1 MARNLF
7 FACNR
12 HNPCPC
18 CGNTKY
24 RCKSRITTF
33 DLPGGEEKI
42 DMQYFCMSYRGDL
55 PGYKYCGET
64 HNLLWG
70 KYITQELSA
79 ELSAIWSESNHQ
91 SSNNH
96 QRQKVIAKSPVHLR
110 RTKILKNTASH
121 REASPLGHMPAGDR
135 WSKLILVRQI
145 EQVNYQNLLSIEER
159 DIEISK
165 LLQQLKLKA
174 KHKQALYQRGFSDRH
189 QVYYQFKSLDYKQK
203 LTNKVSPCLAG
214 ISPDGLS
221 LVNKYSGLLIPIRNE
236 RQQYLG
242 WQTRLDFDANLRY
255 LWAKSAEFSV
265 HLKEHEEIPL
275 GFYLPIDKIK
285 SRYIGIVEG
294 VGFKAIH
301 TANKFKQVVIGASG
315 GMFAS
320 SPQQLK
326 VYLDRASLLTNS
338 NRVLF
343 YADAGAVLNRLV
355 LIQYQKAAT
364 LIISYGYELK
374 VAWWG
379 QITKSQGDIDEYDR
393 GFEIISLE
401 EFFAIAKKFVKPSK
415 NKYINH
421 ATNN

>member
-1 MARNLF
+1 MARNPF

-24 RCKSRITTF
+24 RCKSKITTF

-42 DMQYFCMSYRGDL
+42 DMQYFCMNYRGDL

-64 HNLLWG
+64 YNLLWG
-70 KYITQELSA
+70 KYITRELSA
-79 ELSAIWSESNHQ
+79 ELSAIWSEFLHQ

-96 QRQKVIAKSPVHLR
+96 QHQKVIAK
-110 RTKILKNTASH
+110 
-121 REASPLGHMPAGDR
+121 
-135 WSKLILVRQI
+135 SKLILVRQS
-145 EQVNYQNLLSIEER
+145 EQVNYQNLLPIEER
-159 DIEISK
+159 DLEISK

-221 LVNKYSGLLIPIRNE
+221 LANNYSGLLIPIRNG

-255 LWAKSAEFSV
+255 LWAKSPEFSV

-275 GFYLPIDKIK
+275 GFYLPIDEIK
-285 SRYIGIVEG
+285 SSYIGIVEG

-326 VYLDRASLLTNS
+326 VYLDRASLLTSS
-338 NRVLF
+338 NRIVL
-343 YADAGAVLNRLV
+343 YPDAGAVLNRLV

-401 EFFAIAKKFVKPSK
+401 EFFAIAKKFVKPSE

>member
-1 MARNLF
+1 
-7 FACNR
+7 
-12 HNPCPC
+12 
-18 CGNTKY
+18 
-24 RCKSRITTF
+24 
-33 DLPGGEEKI
+33 
-42 DMQYFCMSYRGDL
+42 MSYRGDL

-79 ELSAIWSESNHQ
+79 ELSAIWSEFLHQ

-96 QRQKVIAKSPVHLR
+96 QRQKVIAKAKPR
-110 RTKILKNTASH
+110 
-121 REASPLGHMPAGDR
+121 
-135 WSKLILVRQI
+135 LVRQI
-145 EQVNYQNLLSIEER
+145 EQANYQNLLSIEER
-159 DIEISK
+159 DLEISK
-165 LLQQLKLKA
+165 LLQQLKLKPR
-174 KHKQALYQRGFSDRH
+174 HIQTLYQRGFSDRH

-221 LVNKYSGLLIPIRNE
+221 LVNKYSGLLIPICNE
-236 RQQYLG
+236 QQQYLG
-242 WQTRLDFDANLRY
+242 WQTRLDFANNLRY
-255 LWAKSAEFSV
+255 LWAKSPEFSI

-338 NRVLF
+338 NRVVL
-343 YADAGAVLNRLV
+343 YPDAGAVLNRLI
-355 LIQYQKAAT
+355 LIQYQKAAS
-364 LIISYGYELK
+364 LIISYGYELEF
-374 VAWWG
+374 AWWG

-421 ATNN
+421 AANN

>member
-1 MARNLF
+1 MARNPF

-18 CGNTKY
+18 CDNTKY
-24 RCKSRITTF
+24 RCKSKITTF

-79 ELSAIWSESNHQ
+79 ELSAIWSEFLHQ

-96 QRQKVIAKSPVHLR
+96 QRQKVIAKAKPR
-110 RTKILKNTASH
+110 
-121 REASPLGHMPAGDR
+121 
-135 WSKLILVRQI
+135 LVRQI
-145 EQVNYQNLLSIEER
+145 EQANYQNLLSIEER
-159 DIEISK
+159 DLEISK
-165 LLQQLKLKA
+165 LLQQLKLKPR
-174 KHKQALYQRGFSDRH
+174 HIQTLYQRGFSDRH

-221 LVNKYSGLLIPIRNE
+221 LVNKYSGLLIPIRNG

-242 WQTRLDFDANLRY
+242 WQTRLDFTNNLRY

-338 NRVLF
+338 NRVVL
-343 YADAGAVLNRLV
+343 YPDAGAVLNRLI
-355 LIQYQKAAT
+355 LIQYQKAAS
-364 LIISYGYELK
+364 LIISYGYELEF
-374 VAWWG
+374 AWWG

-393 GFEIISLE
+393 EFEIISLE

-421 ATNN
+421 AANN

>member
-1 MARNLF
+1 MARNPF

-24 RCKSRITTF
+24 RCKSKITTF

-42 DMQYFCMSYRGDL
+42 DMQYFCMNYRGDL

-70 KYITQELSA
+70 KYISQELSA
-79 ELSAIWSESNHQ
+79 ELSAIWSEFLHQ

-96 QRQKVIAKSPVHLR
+96 QRQKVIAR
-110 RTKILKNTASH
+110 
-121 REASPLGHMPAGDR
+121 
-135 WSKLILVRQI
+135 SKPRLVRQI
-145 EQVNYQNLLSIEER
+145 EQVNYQNLLSIEEK

-165 LLQQLKLKA
+165 LLQQLKLKV

-265 HLKEHEEIPL
+265 HLKEYEEIPL

-301 TANKFKQVVIGASG
+301 TANKFKQVIIGASG

-326 VYLDRASLLTNS
+326 VYLDRASLLTSS
-338 NRVLF
+338 NRVLL
-343 YADAGAVLNRLV
+343 YPDAEAVLNRLV
-355 LIQYQKAAT
+355 LIQYQKAVA
-364 LIISYGYELK
+364 LIIDYGYELK

-393 GFEIISLE
+393 EFEIISLE

>member
-1 MARNLF
+1 MARNPF

-24 RCKSRITTF
+24 RCKSKITTF

-42 DMQYFCMSYRGDL
+42 DMQYFCMNYRGDL

-70 KYITQELSA
+70 KYISQELSA
-79 ELSAIWSESNHQ
+79 ELSAIWSEFLHQ

-96 QRQKVIAKSPVHLR
+96 QRQKVIAKSKPR
-110 RTKILKNTASH
+110 
-121 REASPLGHMPAGDR
+121 
-135 WSKLILVRQI
+135 LVRQI

-159 DIEISK
+159 DLEISK
-165 LLQQLKLKA
+165 LLQQLKLKPR
-174 KHKQALYQRGFSDRH
+174 HIQTLYQRGFSDRH

-221 LVNKYSGLLIPIRNE
+221 LANNYSGLLIPICNE
-236 RQQYLG
+236 QQQYLG
-242 WQTRLDFDANLRY
+242 WQTRLDFATNLRY
-255 LWAKSAEFSV
+255 LWAKSPEFSV

-275 GFYLPIDKIK
+275 GFYLPIDEIK
-285 SRYIGIVEG
+285 SSYIGIVEG

-320 SPQQLK
+320 SPKQLK
-326 VYLDRASLLTNS
+326 IYLDRASLLTSS
-338 NRVLF
+338 NRVLL
-343 YADAGAVLNRLV
+343 YPDAEAVLNRLV
-355 LIQYQKAAT
+355 LIQYQKAAA
-364 LIISYGYELK
+364 LIIDYGYELK

-393 GFEIISLE
+393 EFEIISLE